1 MYEHPTH
8 LTRFDLQ
15 ALEAR
20 LLKRLEAIELAL
32 TRKLDHRQ
40 ATYTIQQFAEA
51 TGLTYHCVLAKCRRG
66 KLNARQDG
74 PGARWT
80 INGSELDRYLSEA
93 TENRW

>member
-1 MYEHPTH
+1 MYEHSQH
-8 LTRFDLQ
+8 LTRYDLQ

-20 LLKRLEAIELAL
+20 MNKRMDELKQAILGRLD
-32 TRKLDHRQ
+32 RRQ
-40 ATYTIQQFAEA
+40 TTYTVQQFAEA